1 MVIPMKTGDIIF
13 TKSKSPISWLIR
25 VFDNNSKW
33 SHCTIMVSDNN
44 EMLEAQYYVNSRIVP
59 FYFEDFEVI
68 SLGLS
73 DEQRKRIQELA
84 LTLVG
89 KKYDIFQIVS
99 IFIRNVFNRKFK
111 IFNNPN
117 QYICSEIVEKLLQ
130 EVNVIPQSTSLLD
143 MTPHE
148 LYDYL
153 KALGSEIK

>member
-1 MVIPMKTGDIIF
+1 MKTGDIIF

-25 VFDNNSKW
+25 IFDNNSKW
-33 SHCTIMVSDNN
+33 SHCTIMVSDND

-59 FYFEDFEVI
+59 FYFEDYEVI

-89 KKYDIFQIVS
+89 KKYDLFQIVS
-99 IFIRNVFNRKFK
+99 IFVRNVFNKKSK
-111 IFNNPN
+111 IINNPN

-130 EVNVIPQSTSLLD
+130 EVNAIPQGISLLD